1 MIFRWLSGLALAA
14 SLLAAPAYAPAWAQV
29 DKEMIV
35 VTGSMIRDA
44 DEESQAADGFV
55 GPRRELPYVSIAVP
69 ADFVIFTVT
78 LETGTRSVDEREREL
93 ERTFTTLAGRVT
105 RAQGVIM
112 EVGQPGNSAPL
123 ETAAAKEAIENYGDR
138 SRIPVVFKFA
148 VQRNDTFST
157 VRARAEK
164 FIADTQVTGR
174 AEVVTGDLQYIGVTE
189 PKKHREDLLRKIAE
203 DTRLLQSIFSPPG
216 TVNSPPA
223 MSLTGLEGRV
233 KTRPSGPLELEMYLP
248 YSVVLSSPQAR

>member
-1 MIFRWLSGLALAA
+1 MIRWLVGLAMAA
-14 SLLAAPAYAPAWAQV
+14 SMFAAPAFAQV

-35 VTGSMIRDA
+35 VTGSMIRDE
-44 DEESQAADGFV
+44 DQETQAADGFV
-55 GPRRELPYVSIAVP
+55 GARRELPYVSIAVS

-105 RAQGVIM
+105 RAQGVVM

-203 DTRLLQSIFSPPG
+203 DTKLLQSIFAAPSGAP
-216 TVNSPPA
+216 SI
-223 MSLTGLEGRV
+223 SLTGLEGRV

-248 YSVVLSSPQAR
+248 YSVVLSSPQPR